1 VWGGSQ
7 IYNSLMYNG
16 GDQAGTISHTVT
28 LKYDFPTYGM
38 SMQVNAGKFDL
49 PNKLT
54 DAYADMNN
62 KEVDL
67 IAIYQPDWNKRLQFK
82 IEAAYIDFD
91 TDYDFKRYEELH
103 GYNILH
109 AYEDI
114 VDLRLIVNY
123 TF

>member
-1 VWGGSQ
+1 
-7 IYNSLMYNG
+7 MYNG
-16 GDQAGTISHTVT
+16 GDQGGTTSQMVTV
-28 LKYDFPTYGM
+28 KYDFLLYGV
-38 SMQVNAGKFDL
+38 SIQLNAGKFDL

-54 DAYADMNN
+54 DAFADMDN

-67 IAIYQPDWNKRLQFK
+67 IAIYQPDWNRKLQFK

-91 TDYDFKRYEELH
+91 TDYDFRAYEEIH
-103 GYNILH
+103 GFNILH

-114 VDLRLIVNY
+114 LDLRFVVNY